1 VISGNWNNGVNAG
14 PRCVNANNYPWNVNM
29 NIGARLACDNF
40 LCHATSGKDVC
51 RITVLQTVTAPP
63 QAAIRKEN
71 RQIDCPHLRG
81 G

>member
-1 VISGNWNNGVNAG
+1 MNSGNWNNGVHAG
-14 PRCVNANNYPWNVNM
+14 ARAVNANNYPWNVNT

-40 LCHATSGKDVC
+40 LCFAKSKDVC
-51 RITVLQTVTAPP
+51 RITVLQAVAL
-63 QAAIRKEN
+63 RKEN